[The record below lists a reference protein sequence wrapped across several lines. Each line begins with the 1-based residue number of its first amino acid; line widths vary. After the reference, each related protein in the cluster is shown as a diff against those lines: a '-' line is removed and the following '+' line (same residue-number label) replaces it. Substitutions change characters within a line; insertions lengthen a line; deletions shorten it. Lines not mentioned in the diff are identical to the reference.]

1 MGGRAVTSES
11 QAKGGAGF
19 GEGRISIPALS
30 KTFCTAHSGD
40 SEFVMVLIICPKLF
54 L

>member
-1 MGGRAVTSES
+1 MTSET
-11 QAKGGAGF
+11 QAKGAVGF

-40 SEFVMVLIICPKLF
+40 SEFVMVLIIYPKLF